1 MRNGFLVLLALLAL
15 MGVALPLWGM
25 YSSGAWYELWQQY
38 GLRVLVTYVVGLVPF
53 VLITVLTSSYRLKSL
68 LTAIY
73 LLALTFAIII
83 GPLSAHVSTQLALG
97 AVVCSV
103 IAWRLFSLWC
113 FFHYYLRAM
122 QRFAQMSDLD
132 SLEHDLAALARR
144 RVSTTLW
151 VNISGYLITFHDFL
165 TVVIPFKRA
174 FDGDFFA
181 ILQLQQAVQSRE
193 AAYRQ
198 AQEAL
203 SPWQRWWQ
211 RTFGAH
217 SHLQDDFLHVLDNM
231 LVALKYFN
239 YERHKLREAALA
251 PQSAEVYF
259 HSSIATTDTATD
271 VAPVAV
277 TTAPASVAATAATA
291 GTAGAAGATVAA
303 PSAAG
308 QVVSTGQR
316 QGVSAAV
323 PDNAKWDE
331 KLEQRLASNDYQL
344 TAEQEQ
350 MLQLVLHMLWM
361 MSAENP
367 NVQRTAAA
375 APAQRIVNFEVG
387 TALLGFVG
395 VWRVEI
401 RYRLLAM
408 VWPFVCFFLSLLALW
423 GLLQSTNVTA
433 LFELLGAFTDSERL
447 LSAYSLWLSLLLL
460 TVFTGLVLMVASMGL
475 TGIEPYLRQHA
486 LKIQLMMLV
495 LYVLLAGTFVLKG
508 GAWHLFWQVHADLE
522 QVAQGTE
529 GLEQSHVF
537 LSPKVLVTNI
547 GEPMGSDFKT
557 VRRFGGIG
565 EDTNNRWEIFR
576 LPRDVWLP
584 WDPLHVFNEKK
595 SVAWN
600 YDNARQ
606 YLLFYTS
613 NLHIVVYAQQV
624 PFTSEQVV
632 KPELLQRLQPRTAD
646 EATSTSSPDAA
657 SDEAGQNTRAES
669 ATSESQRQEGQ
680 AQQQQQQPQQQYRL
694 RMNLDDIV
702 ERLQQQQKP
711 LKPQLPQEH
720 VEDAHKSKESQL
732 SPVSEAHAADR
743 RDSLLPSPATME
755 GDATDDAKPWLKTEV
770 PTNYEPPQPVHPHAD
785 QPHVLPASTT
795 IRTRP
800 PVVVPTPQEQTQKQA
815 QPSE

>member
-15 MGVALPLWGM
+15 MGVALPLWGI
-25 YSSGAWYELWQQY
+25 
-38 GLRVLVTYVVGLVPF
+38 F
-53 VLITVLTSSYRLKSL
+53 ITVLTTSYRLKSL

-73 LLALTFAIII
+73 LLALAFAIII
-83 GPLSAHVSTQLALG
+83 GPLSAHVSTQLSLG

-122 QRFAQMSDLD
+122 QMQRFAQMSDLE

-144 RVSTTLW
+144 RVSTSLW

-529 GLEQSHVF
+529 GLEQSQVF

-565 EDTNNRWEIFR
+565 EDTGNRWEIFR

-632 KPELLQRLQPRTAD
+632 KPELLQRLQPRIAD
-646 EATSTSSPDAA
+646 EATATSTPDTS
-657 SDEAGQNTRAES
+657 SDEAEQNASAES
-669 ATSESQRQEGQ
+669 ATPASPKQEGQ
-680 AQQQQQQPQQQYRL
+680 TQQQQQPQQQYRL

-732 SPVSEAHAADR
+732 TPVSEAHAADR
-743 RDSLLPSPATME
+743 RDGLLPSPATME
-755 GDATDDAKPWLKTEV
+755 GDAADDDKPWLKTES

>member
-1 MRNGFLVLLALLAL
+1 MRSGFLVLVALLAL

-38 GLRVLVTYVVGLVPF
+38 GLLVLVTYVVGLVPF

-83 GPLSAHVSTQLALG
+83 GPLSAHVSTQLSLG

-144 RVSTTLW
+144 RVSTSLW

-181 ILQLQQAVQSRE
+181 ILQLQQAVQGRE
-193 AAYRQ
+193 AAYKQ

-203 SPWQRWWQ
+203 SPRQRWWQ

-259 HSSIATTDTATD
+259 HSSVASTDTD
-271 VAPVAV
+271 VAPVDA
-277 TTAPASVAATAATA
+277 TPAPASVAATAVS
-291 GTAGAAGATVAA
+291 AGATNATAGATVAA
-303 PSAAG
+303 TVAVG
-308 QVVSTGQR
+308 QSVPTGQR

-408 VWPFVCFFLSLLALW
+408 VWPFICFFLSLLALW
-423 GLLQSTNVTA
+423 GLLQSANVTA

-529 GLEQSHVF
+529 GLEQSQVF

-565 EDTNNRWEIFR
+565 EDTGNRWEIFR

-595 SVAWN
+595 SVTWN

-632 KPELLQRLQPRTAD
+632 KPELLQRLQSRTAGS
-646 EATSTSSPDAA
+646 ATVTAAPDAEA
-657 SDEAGQNTRAES
+657 DAAGQHTRVENAMP
-669 ATSESQRQEGQ
+669 ASQDQEEQ
-680 AQQQQQQPQQQYRL
+680 AQQQPQQQYRL
-694 RMNLDDIV
+694 RMNFDDIV

-732 SPVSEAHAADR
+732 MPVSEAHAADR

-755 GDATDDAKPWLKTEV
+755 GDAADDDKPWLKTEG
-770 PTNYEPPQPVHPHAD
+770 PTNYEAPQPVHPHAD

-800 PVVVPTPQEQTQKQA
+800 PVLVPTPQEQAQKHA
-815 QPSE
+815 QPPE